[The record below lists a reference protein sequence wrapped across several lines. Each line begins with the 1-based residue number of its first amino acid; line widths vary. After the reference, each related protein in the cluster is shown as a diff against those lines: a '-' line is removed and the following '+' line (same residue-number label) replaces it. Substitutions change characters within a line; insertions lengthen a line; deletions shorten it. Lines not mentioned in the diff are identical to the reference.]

1 MISDRHQPPPVEVQ
15 RKPLE
20 MLANPSKG
28 ITHSETHK
36 NVHDLA
42 KRKDTNDGQ

>member
-1 MISDRHQPPPVEVQ
+1 MISDRHQPPPVERQ

-20 MLANPSKG
+20 MPANPSKG

-42 KRKDTNDGQ
+42 NKKDTSNGQ